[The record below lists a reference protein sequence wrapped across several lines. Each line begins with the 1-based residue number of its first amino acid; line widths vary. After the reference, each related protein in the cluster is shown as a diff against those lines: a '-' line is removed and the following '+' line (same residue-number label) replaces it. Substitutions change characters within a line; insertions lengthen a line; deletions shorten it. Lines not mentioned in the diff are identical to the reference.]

1 MRFGFSGVSPTVSD
15 PLYFL
20 CQYNFALHSKR
31 DSKFQ
36 SSSLIFPICSHLILL
51 IIGFTDVNLV
61 ILSKPYIMDTGPPQR
76 GRSIGYVKRV
86 SPCPCRLLVFV
97 CRRARNRI
105 CKGRVIRKLFERNPM
120 QLTKCLNL
128 FLVLAI
134 LSLTLFYNALIHSL

>member
-51 IIGFTDVNLV
+51 IIGCTDVNLV
-61 ILSKPYIMDTGPPQR
+61 ILSKTYLFVQNLPF
-76 GRSIGYVKRV
+76 
-86 SPCPCRLLVFV
+86 CPNLTNQGILWIPVHPEKAVQWVCQTCKAMSVQTVLDFWLLYAEEHVTAF
-97 CRRARNRI
+97 A
-105 CKGRVIRKLFERNPM
+105 KGASLESYLNEIR
-120 QLTKCLNL
+120 C
-128 FLVLAI
+128 
-134 LSLTLFYNALIHSL
+134 S